1 LIKRIIVA
9 VLGQQADIP
18 FAVGHLILTRR
29 VIRNIRIRNVLNVA
43 HQPVKDLSDFNVSLI
58 VHRNYFPTWS
68 ILALIVGNLPDVL
81 GEFVDG
87 KTGAGVDGLTLDGAS
102 GLKHVGWP
110 LPRIIRTSGVE
121 SQVI

>member
-1 LIKRIIVA
+1 VSHK
-9 VLGQQADIP
+9 
-18 FAVGHLILTRR
+18 
-29 VIRNIRIRNVLNVA
+29 
-43 HQPVKDLSDFNVSLI
+43 PVKNLSDLDISFI

-87 KTGAGVDGLTLDGAS
+87 EAGAGVDGLTLDGAS

-110 LPRIIRTSGVE
+110 LPAVIRTSGVE

>member
-1 LIKRIIVA
+1 M
-9 VLGQQADIP
+9 
-18 FAVGHLILTRR
+18 
-29 VIRNIRIRNVLNVA
+29 A
-43 HQPVKDLSDFNVSLI
+43 HKPVKDFSDFNVSLI

-87 KTGAGVDGLTLDGAS
+87 KARSGVDGLTLDGAS

-110 LPRIIRTSGVE
+110 LPAVIRTSGVE